1 MQTLPNSGPA
11 PAPPSTPSNG
21 NGNGGGGAGETD
33 PLSAHVKQLVDD
45 AIADKNGKP
54 PLAGEKVAEAPAC
67 LPFQASEMVGG
78 RREEN

>member
-11 PAPPSTPSNG
+11 PAPPSTPDNG
-21 NGNGGGGAGETD
+21 NGNGSAGETD
-33 PLSAHVKQLVDD
+33 PLSAHLKNLLDD
-45 AIADKNGKP
+45 AISDKDRQP

-67 LPFQASEMVGG
+67 LPFQVSAMVGG